1 MHNKNPTKLSEIVQK
16 ESKKH
21 AQELPSYQT
30 CMSKQLR
37 INMYIH
43 IHISIYICMRVY
55 VAAEFVSRSASITL
69 VILYFAENRG
79 LPHLHV
85 PSGCTYP
92 RLRLLNIEYVH
103 M

>member
-1 MHNKNPTKLSEIVQK
+1 
-16 ESKKH
+16 
-21 AQELPSYQT
+21 
-30 CMSKQLR
+30 
-37 INMYIH
+37 
-43 IHISIYICMRVY
+43 MRVC

-92 RLRLLNIEYVH
+92 RLRLLNIEYVY

>member
-1 MHNKNPTKLSEIVQK
+1 MHEQTFTNKYVYPYTYIYKL
-16 ESKKH
+16 
-21 AQELPSYQT
+21 
-30 CMSKQLR
+30 
-37 INMYIH
+37 
-43 IHISIYICMRVY
+43 YICMRVC

-92 RLRLLNIEYVH
+92 RLRLLNIEYVY